1 MNRKHIFAIIIRW
14 WFTAKMAMHG
24 ILSNTLRSSLTVLG
38 VAIGVASVVSLMGI
52 GEGARQTVVAQFES
66 LGSNVIKIETHHSSV
81 EFEPEFVAELV
92 ERVDNLEMATPVIH
106 TKTMMKW
113 RRTRGRVD
121 LLGVNEYFTTIRDH
135 TITSGNNMNV
145 LHIKQRSSVA
155 ILGYNVAVSLM
166 GGRDVVG
173 KTMTLNDQT
182 YKIIGVLAP
191 KGTGN
196 ADDIDDKIVIPYTNA
211 QKIAEKRTI
220 EEIWGKAAS
229 REQADLATVH
239 ISRIIKKR
247 LRPGSQST
255 GSDENEMYGE
265 SEKAMRVMG
274 NGMMIMEEENNDD
287 SEEPLPEVGEDLIT
301 VTNLNQLVEEA
312 DKANR
317 VMTLLLGGIA
327 AVSLLVGGLGI
338 MNIMMVAVN
347 ERTEEIG
354 VRRAMGAKQS
364 DLLLQF
370 LLEALY
376 VSLIGA
382 IVGTIAGVWGLGL
395 FENLGFQT
403 AVSLKAIRMA
413 TTVALLSGLLF
424 GVYPAVSASSVPPV
438 EALRSQ

>member
-1 MNRKHIFAIIIRW
+1 MKNKRLFAIIIRW

-24 ILSNTLRSSLTVLG
+24 ILANKLRSSLTVLG

-81 EFEPEFVAELV
+81 EFEPEFVGELV
-92 ERVDNLEMATPVIH
+92 ERVDNLEMATPVVH

-113 RRTRGRVD
+113 RRTRARVD
-121 LLGVNEYFTTIRDH
+121 LLGVNQHFTTIRDH
-135 TITSGNNMNV
+135 VLISGNNMNM
-145 LHIKQRSSVA
+145 LHIKQRSPVA
-155 ILGYNVAVSLM
+155 MLGYNVAVSMM
-166 GGRDVVG
+166 GGRNVVG
-173 KTMTLNDQT
+173 KSITLNEQT

-191 KGTGN
+191 KGAGN

-211 QKIAEKRTI
+211 QKISEKRTI

-247 LRPGSQST
+247 MRYGVQST
-255 GSDENEMYGE
+255 DSDENGMYE
-265 SEKAMRVMG
+265 TSAKAMRVMG
-274 NGMMIMEEENNDD
+274 NGMMIMEEENNN
-287 SEEPLPEVGEDLIT
+287 SEEPLPEIGEDLIN

-403 AVSLKAIRMA
+403 AVSFKAIRMA
-413 TTVALLSGLLF
+413 TTVALISGLLF